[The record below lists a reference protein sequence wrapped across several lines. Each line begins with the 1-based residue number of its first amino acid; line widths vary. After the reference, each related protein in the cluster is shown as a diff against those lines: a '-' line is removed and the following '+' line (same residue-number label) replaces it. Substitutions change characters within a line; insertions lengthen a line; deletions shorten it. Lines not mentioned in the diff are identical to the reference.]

1 MKRNSR
7 LPDIAA
13 AIILVLG
20 LTRMVGYWLDSH
32 TLQGIGA
39 ASGVAPFT
47 KVFSATDG
55 YEAFTASFR
64 LRGQNKD
71 GVRHEIALTP
81 ERYARLHGPYMRRN
95 VYGAA
100 LVFAPRLPEE
110 LRVALHKHALNPGS
124 AMWRELDLPT
134 DWVSAEIHI
143 QPREGSLETTWIY
156 PMPSP

>member
-1 MKRNSR
+1 MKQRSR
-7 LPDIAA
+7 LPNIAA
-13 AIILVLG
+13 AIILALG
-20 LTRMVGYWLDSH
+20 LTRMVGYWLDNR

-39 ASGVAPFT
+39 ASGLAPFT
-47 KVFSATDG
+47 KVFCATDG

-64 LRGQNKD
+64 LRGQNED
-71 GVRHEIALTP
+71 GVSHEITLTP
-81 ERYARLHGPYMRRN
+81 ERYARLRGPYMRRN

-110 LRVALHKHALNPGS
+110 LRVALHERALKPGS
-124 AMWRELDLPT
+124 ALWRELDLPT

-156 PMPSP
+156 PIPLP